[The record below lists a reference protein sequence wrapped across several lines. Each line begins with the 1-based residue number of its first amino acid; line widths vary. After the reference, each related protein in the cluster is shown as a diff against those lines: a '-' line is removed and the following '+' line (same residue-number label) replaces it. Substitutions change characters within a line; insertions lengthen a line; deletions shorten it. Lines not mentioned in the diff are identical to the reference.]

1 MIARRR
7 QDPRDLR
14 EEIEDGTPISARSF
28 RAPPRGRARRRR
40 AQAQAPAWPTKQT
53 IRLISPFPP
62 GSAVDAVARPVF
74 DHVSRQIGQTIV
86 YETRPGAGGTLG
98 MAAVAKAE
106 PDGYTLLVNS
116 SVHTITPSTY
126 TKLPYD
132 TSAISRRSFPGAVSN
147 VLVVPPSRFK
157 TVQDLVAAGKA
168 KPGSIT
174 YGSGGVGAATHLN
187 AERFRLSAGFEAVH
201 VPFKGAPEALREILG
216 DRIDFYFSPILSA
229 VPLIQSGQ
237 VRGLA
242 VSSLKRSDT
251 LPDIP
256 TTIEAGYPES
266 DYVFWVG
273 LFAPAATPRNIINR
287 LHDAAAAALA
297 DKAVAEKL
305 KALGA
310 APMAM
315 TPTEFDAYIKAEI
328 ATIAKVV
335 KAAGIAPN

>member
-1 MIARRR
+1 MQRRLILGALIAFALAGAAHG
-7 QDPRDLR
+7 Q
-14 EEIEDGTPISARSF
+14 
-28 RAPPRGRARRRR
+28 
-40 AQAQAPAWPTKQT
+40 AWPTKQT

-74 DHVSRQIGQTIV
+74 DQVSRQIGQTIV
-86 YETRPGAGGTLG
+86 FESRPGAGGTIG

-126 TKLPYD
+126 SKLPYD
-132 TSAISRRSFPGAVSN
+132 TVRDFAGIMPLAQFPN

-157 TVQDLVAAGKA
+157 TIQELVAAGKA
-168 KPGSIT
+168 KPGSLT

-187 AERFRLSAGFEAVH
+187 AERFRMSAGFEAVH

-216 DRIDFYFSPILSA
+216 NRIDFYFAPILSA
-229 VPLIQSGQ
+229 VPLIESHE

-242 VSSLKRSDT
+242 VSSLKRSDA

-256 TTIEAGYPES
+256 TTLEAGYPDS

-273 LFAPAATPRNIINR
+273 LFAPAATPRDIVQR
-287 LHDAAAAALA
+287 LHDAAAKALA
-297 DKAVAEKL
+297 DPMVGDNLRK
-305 KALGA
+305 LGA
-310 APMAM
+310 APMTM
-315 TPTEFDAYIKAEI
+315 TPAEFDAYVKGEI
-328 ATIAKVV
+328 ATIATVV
-335 KAAGIAPN
+335 KAAGIQPN

>member
-1 MIARRR
+1 M
-7 QDPRDLR
+7 D
-14 EEIEDGTPISARSF
+14 
-28 RAPPRGRARRRR
+28 RR
-40 AQAQAPAWPTKQT
+40 AAALGGLLCVALAGAAHGQTSRDQTWPTRQT

-74 DHVSRQIGQTIV
+74 DNVSRQIGQTIV
-86 YETRPGAGGTLG
+86 YESRPGAGGTLG

-132 TSAISRRSFPGAVSN
+132 TVRDFAAIIPLAQYPN
-147 VLVVPPSRFK
+147 VLVVPTSRFK
-157 TVQDLVAAGKA
+157 TIQELVAAAKA

-216 DRIDFYFSPILSA
+216 DRIDFYFAPILSA
-229 VPLIQSGQ
+229 VPLIESHQ
-237 VRGLA
+237 VNGLA
-242 VSSLKRSDT
+242 VSSLTRSEV
-251 LPDIP
+251 LPDLP
-256 TTIEAGYPES
+256 TTLEAGYPES

-273 LFAPAATPRNIINR
+273 LFAPAATPRAIIDR
-287 LHDAAAAALA
+287 LHDATAAALA
-297 DKAVAEKL
+297 DKTVSENL
-305 KALGA
+305 KKLGA
-310 APMAM
+310 APMPM
-315 TPTEFDAYIKAEI
+315 TPTAFDAYVKTEI

-335 KAAGIAPN
+335 KAAGIQPN

>member
-1 MIARRR
+1 MQRRSV
-7 QDPRDLR
+7 L
-14 EEIEDGTPISARSF
+14 GASALLLAVSL
-28 RAPPRGRARRRR
+28 ASADR

-132 TSAISRRSFPGAVSN
+132 TIRDFAAIIPLAQYPN

-157 TVQDLVAAGKA
+157 TVGDLVAAGKA

-256 TTIEAGYPES
+256 TTIEAGYPDS

-273 LFAPAATPRNIINR
+273 LFAPAATPRNIVNR

-297 DKAVAEKL
+297 DKAVAENL

-315 TPTEFDAYIKAEI
+315 APTEFDAYVKAEI

-335 KAAGIAPN
+335 KAAGIQSN

>member
-1 MIARRR
+1 MQRRSILGTLIAVALAGAAHG
-7 QDPRDLR
+7 Q
-14 EEIEDGTPISARSF
+14 
-28 RAPPRGRARRRR
+28 
-40 AQAQAPAWPTKQT
+40 AWPTKQT

-74 DHVSRQIGQTIV
+74 DNVSRQIGQTIV
-86 YETRPGAGGTLG
+86 FESRPGAGGTIG

-126 TKLPYD
+126 SKLPYD
-132 TSAISRRSFPGAVSN
+132 TVRDFAGIIPLAQFPN

-157 TVQDLVAAGKA
+157 TIQELVAVGKA

-216 DRIDFYFSPILSA
+216 NRIDFYFAPILSA
-229 VPLIQSGQ
+229 VPLIESHELA
-237 VRGLA
+237 GLA
-242 VSSLKRSDT
+242 VSSLTRSEV

-256 TTIEAGYPES
+256 TTLEAGYPDS
-266 DYVFWVG
+266 DYVFWIG
-273 LFAPAATPRNIINR
+273 LFAPAATPRDIVNR

-297 DKAVAEKL
+297 DKAVAANL

-310 APMAM
+310 SSMSM
-315 TPTEFDAYIKAEI
+315 TPTEFDAYVKAEI

>member
-1 MIARRR
+1 MKRRSILGALLAVALAGNAHG
-7 QDPRDLR
+7 Q
-14 EEIEDGTPISARSF
+14 
-28 RAPPRGRARRRR
+28 
-40 AQAQAPAWPTKQT
+40 AWPTKQA

-74 DHVSRQIGQTIV
+74 DNVSRQIGQSIV
-86 YETRPGAGGTLG
+86 FESRAGAGGTIG

-126 TKLPYD
+126 SKLPYD
-132 TSAISRRSFPGAVSN
+132 TVRDFAAIIPLAQFPN

-157 TVQDLVAAGKA
+157 TIQELVAAGKA
-168 KPGSIT
+168 KPGSLT

-216 DRIDFYFSPILSA
+216 NRIDFYFAPILSA
-229 VPLIQSGQ
+229 VPLIESNE

-242 VSSLKRSDT
+242 VSGLTRSDV

-256 TTIEAGYPES
+256 TTLEAGYPNS
-266 DYVFWVG
+266 DYVFWIG
-273 LFAPAATPRNIINR
+273 LFAPAATPRDIVVR
-287 LHDAAAAALA
+287 LHDAAAKALA
-297 DKAVAEKL
+297 DKAVADNLRK
-305 KALGA
+305 LGA
-310 APMAM
+310 APMTM
-315 TPTEFDAYIKAEI
+315 TPAAFDAYVKAEI
-328 ATIAKVV
+328 ATIATVV
-335 KAAGIAPN
+335 KAAGIQPN

>member
-1 MIARRR
+1 MQRRSV
-7 QDPRDLR
+7 L
-14 EEIEDGTPISARSF
+14 GASVLLTAAMLAGS
-28 RAPPRGRARRRR
+28 
-40 AQAQAPAWPTKQT
+40 AQAQGPGWPTRQT

-126 TKLPYD
+126 AKLPYD
-132 TSAISRRSFPGAVSN
+132 TVRDFAGVMPLAQYPN

-157 TVQDLVAAGKA
+157 TLQELVAAAKA

-187 AERFRLSAGFEAVH
+187 AERLRLSAGFEAVH

-242 VSSLKRSDT
+242 VSSLARSDT

-256 TTIEAGYPES
+256 TTIEAGYPDS

-273 LFAPAATPRNIINR
+273 LFAPAATPRDIINR

-297 DKAVAEKL
+297 DKAVADNL

-310 APMAM
+310 SPMAM
-315 TPTEFDAYIKAEI
+315 TPTEFDAYVKAEI

>member
-1 MIARRR
+1 MKRRSILGALLAVALAGNAHG
-7 QDPRDLR
+7 Q
-14 EEIEDGTPISARSF
+14 
-28 RAPPRGRARRRR
+28 
-40 AQAQAPAWPTKQT
+40 AWPTKQA

-74 DHVSRQIGQTIV
+74 DNVSRQIGQSIV
-86 YETRPGAGGTLG
+86 FESRAGAGGTIG

-126 TKLPYD
+126 SKLPYD
-132 TSAISRRSFPGAVSN
+132 TVRDFAAIIPLAQFPN

-157 TVQDLVAAGKA
+157 TIQELVAAGKA
-168 KPGSIT
+168 KPGSLT

-216 DRIDFYFSPILSA
+216 NRIDFYFAPILSA
-229 VPLIQSGQ
+229 VPLIESNE

-242 VSSLKRSDT
+242 VSGLTRSDV

-256 TTIEAGYPES
+256 TTLEAGYPNS
-266 DYVFWVG
+266 DYVFWIG
-273 LFAPAATPRNIINR
+273 LFAPAATPRDIVVR
-287 LHDAAAAALA
+287 LHDAAAKALA
-297 DKAVAEKL
+297 DKAVADNLRK
-305 KALGA
+305 LGA
-310 APMAM
+310 APMTM
-315 TPTEFDAYIKAEI
+315 TSAAFDAYVKAEI
-328 ATIAKVV
+328 ATIATVV
-335 KAAGIAPN
+335 KAAGIQPN

>member
-1 MIARRR
+1 MQRRSV
-7 QDPRDLR
+7 L
-14 EEIEDGTPISARSF
+14 GACALLLAVSLASAD
-28 RAPPRGRARRRR
+28 R

-132 TSAISRRSFPGAVSN
+132 TVRDFAAIIPLAQYPN

-157 TVQDLVAAGKA
+157 TVQDLVAVGKA

-229 VPLIQSGQ
+229 VPLVQSGQ

-242 VSSLKRSDT
+242 VSSLARSDT

-256 TTIEAGYPES
+256 TTIEAGYPDS

-297 DKAVAEKL
+297 DKAVAENL

-315 TPTEFDAYIKAEI
+315 TPTEFDAYVKAEI

-335 KAAGIAPN
+335 KSAGIQPN

>member
-1 MIARRR
+1 MQRRSV
-7 QDPRDLR
+7 L
-14 EEIEDGTPISARSF
+14 GASALLLAVGLAS
-28 RAPPRGRARRRR
+28 GDR

-132 TSAISRRSFPGAVSN
+132 TVRDFAAIIPLVQYPN

-157 TVQDLVAAGKA
+157 TVQDLVAVGKA

-242 VSSLKRSDT
+242 VSSLARSDT

-256 TTIEAGYPES
+256 TTIEAGYPDS

-273 LFAPAATPRNIINR
+273 LFAPAATPRNIVNR

-297 DKAVAEKL
+297 DKAVAENL

-315 TPTEFDAYIKAEI
+315 TRTEFDAYVKAEI
-328 ATIAKVV
+328 ATIEKVV
-335 KAAGIAPN
+335 KAAGIQPN

>member
-1 MIARRR
+1 MQRRFV
-7 QDPRDLR
+7 LGASVLLFTVALA
-14 EEIEDGTPISARSF
+14 GTSH
-28 RAPPRGRARRRR
+28 
-40 AQAQAPAWPTKQT
+40 AQAWPTRQA

-74 DHVSRQIGQTIV
+74 DHVSRQIGQAIV

-126 TKLPYD
+126 AKLPYD
-132 TSAISRRSFPGAVSN
+132 TIRDFAGVIPLAQYPN

-157 TVQDLVAAGKA
+157 TVQELVAAGKA

-201 VPFKGAPEALREILG
+201 VPFKGAPDALREILG

-242 VSSLKRSDT
+242 VSSIKRSDT
-251 LPDIP
+251 LPDVP
-256 TTIEAGYPES
+256 TTLEAGYPDS

-273 LFAPAATPRNIINR
+273 LFAPAATPRDIINR

-297 DKAVAEKL
+297 DKTVADNL

-310 APMAM
+310 SPMAM
-315 TPTEFDAYIKAEI
+315 TPTELDAYVKAEI

>member
-1 MIARRR
+1 MQRRSV
-7 QDPRDLR
+7 L
-14 EEIEDGTPISARSF
+14 GASALLLAVSL
-28 RAPPRGRARRRR
+28 ASADR

-132 TSAISRRSFPGAVSN
+132 TIRDFAAIIPLAQYPN

-157 TVQDLVAAGKA
+157 TVQDLVAVGKA

-256 TTIEAGYPES
+256 TTIEAGYPDS

-273 LFAPAATPRNIINR
+273 LFAPAATPRNIVNR

-297 DKAVAEKL
+297 DKAVAENL

-315 TPTEFDAYIKAEI
+315 APTEFDAYVKAEI

-335 KAAGIAPN
+335 KAAGIQSN

>member
-1 MIARRR
+1 MQRRSILGALIAIAFAGAAHG
-7 QDPRDLR
+7 Q
-14 EEIEDGTPISARSF
+14 
-28 RAPPRGRARRRR
+28 
-40 AQAQAPAWPTKQT
+40 AWPTRQT

-74 DHVSRQIGQTIV
+74 DNVSRQIGQAIV
-86 YETRPGAGGTLG
+86 FESRPGAGGTIG

-126 TKLPYD
+126 SKLPYD
-132 TSAISRRSFPGAVSN
+132 TVRDFAGIIPLAQFPN

-157 TVQDLVAAGKA
+157 TIQELVTVGKA

-216 DRIDFYFSPILSA
+216 NRIDFYFAPILSA
-229 VPLIQSGQ
+229 VPLIESHEL
-237 VRGLA
+237 RGLA
-242 VSSLKRSDT
+242 VSSLKRSDV

-256 TTIEAGYPES
+256 TTLEAGYPDS

-273 LFAPAATPRNIINR
+273 LFAPAATPRDIIAR
-287 LHDAAAAALA
+287 LHDATAKALA
-297 DKAVAEKL
+297 DKTVADNLAK
-305 KALGA
+305 LGA
-310 APMAM
+310 APMTM
-315 TPTEFDAYIKAEI
+315 TPPEFDAYIKAEI
-328 ATIAKVV
+328 ATIATVV

>member
-1 MIARRR
+1 M
-7 QDPRDLR
+7 
-14 EEIEDGTPISARSF
+14 RS
-28 RAPPRGRARRRR
+28 
-40 AQAQAPAWPTKQT
+40 
-53 IRLISPFPP
+53 S
-62 GSAVDAVARPVF
+62 
-74 DHVSRQIGQTIV
+74 
-86 YETRPGAGGTLG
+86 
-98 MAAVAKAE
+98 
-106 PDGYTLLVNS
+106 
-116 SVHTITPSTY
+116 
-126 TKLPYD
+126 PYD
-132 TSAISRRSFPGAVSN
+132 TIRDFAAIIPLAQYPN

-242 VSSLKRSDT
+242 VSSLARSDT

-256 TTIEAGYPES
+256 TTS
-266 DYVFWVG
+266 R
-273 LFAPAATPRNIINR
+273 PAIPTPTTCSGSACSRRRRRRATSSIACTTPRR
-287 LHDAAAAALA
+287 QALA
-297 DKAVAEKL
+297 DKAVADNL

-315 TPTEFDAYIKAEI
+315 TPDRIRRLCQSGDRDHRKGREGGGDPAELSGLTRRRF
-328 ATIAKVV
+328 AHLKNHPQKRRTPESGALRCSNC
-335 KAAGIAPN
+335 ARRTRQR